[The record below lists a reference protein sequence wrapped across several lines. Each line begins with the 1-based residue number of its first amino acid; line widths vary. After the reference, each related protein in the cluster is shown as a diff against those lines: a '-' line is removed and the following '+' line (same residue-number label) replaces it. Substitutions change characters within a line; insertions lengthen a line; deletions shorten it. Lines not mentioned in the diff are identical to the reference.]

1 MTFSRLQGMTDALRL
16 TRAGQLNQA
25 TQLLQSL
32 CEAPQAAAPTE
43 GQHRDGD
50 ILDLEP
56 QQDGASLSWALP
68 SAPAAGRAGNNRPS
82 FKPSSAAGFAKAFE
96 GLAGGISARPA
107 VNPTLPPGAQF
118 LSLTFNGKA
127 GGRAYRLYVPASYRG
142 APAPLIVMLH
152 GCTQSPEDFA
162 AGTGMNALAEIEGCL
177 VAYPAQPASAN
188 PQKCWNW
195 FSAGDQLRDQGEPAV
210 IAGLTRQIMQEYAID
225 VRRVYVAGLSAG
237 GAAAAILG
245 AAYPDLYAAI
255 GVHSGLACGAARDM
269 PSAFAA
275 MRQGGA
281 APSQISAGMRKPPAI
296 VFHADR
302 DGTVH
307 PRNGEQ
313 VLAQFGAGPELQV
326 EVRDG
331 QVPGGHRYQV
341 SLHRTTAGEAVLE
354 HWLVRGGGH
363 AWAGGQAAGS
373 YTDPR
378 GPDASREM
386 LRFFLQHSLPLTK
399 DEP

>member
-1 MTFSRLQGMTDALRL
+1 MNISRLQGMTEALRL
-16 TRAGQLNQA
+16 TQAGQLNDA
-25 TQLLQSL
+25 TSLLQRL
-32 CEAPQAAAPTE
+32 FQPEPAGKPTANP
-43 GQHRDGD
+43 GSRRDDGV
-50 ILDLEP
+50 LDLEP
-56 QQDGASLSWALP
+56 QRDGATLSWALP
-68 SAPAAGRAGNNRPS
+68 AAAQAGGFKSGRRA
-82 FKPSSAAGFAKAFE
+82 SAASSY
-96 GLAGGISARPA
+96 AGVFTARP
-107 VNPTLPPGAQF
+107 PTASPLPAGAEF
-118 LSLTFNGKA
+118 KSLTFAGPA

-142 APAPLIVMLH
+142 APVPLVVMLH

-162 AGTGMNALAEIEGCL
+162 AGTGMNALAEVEGCL

-195 FSAGDQLRDQGEPAV
+195 FSATDQQRDQGEPA
-210 IAGLTRQIMQEYAID
+210 ILAELTRQIMRDYAID
-225 VRRVYVAGLSAG
+225 DRRVYVAGLSAG

-281 APSQISAGMRKPPAI
+281 TPSRIAAGHRKPPAI

-307 PRNGEQ
+307 PRNGDQ
-313 VLAQFGAGPELQV
+313 VLAQFGAGPNLRV
-326 EVRDG
+326 EQQDG
-331 QVPGGHRYQV
+331 QVPGGHRYTV
-341 SLHRTTAGEAVLE
+341 SQHRNDKGEALLE
-354 HWLVRGGGH
+354 HWLIQGAGH
-363 AWAGGQAAGS
+363 AWAGGDAAGS

-386 LRFFLQHSLPLTK
+386 LRFFLQHPLPRDNGTA
-399 DEP
+399 